1 MNKEINYEEIKKLN
15 NPLLIDMRS
24 ETEHEGAKIIGS
36 VNFPILNSEEHKN
49 VSILYDSGKVLE
61 SKKEAVKCASYKL
74 PEFFNFVS
82 DNTKKRDVVLYCSRG
97 GYRSTAPFYLLNSLS
112 VSVYKLKGGYK
123 SYRKYIMKNLKEY
136 SKNFEFI
143 NLNGYTGVG
152 KTKILK
158 ELEKLGANVLN
169 LEKLAR
175 HRGSLLGNLEE
186 NTQPSQKD
194 FEALIENKLE
204 SFSGKYVFVECESYK
219 IGKLFVPKVLHDRY
233 YNDGVQVL
241 VTLPIEERIKNIRD
255 EYVNYDERFKD
266 SLSKSLDD
274 LSKFIGKKR
283 VAKYKKLIQDEEY
296 EVIIEDLIKNY
307 YDISYK
313 LKKSGYDFE
322 IENLSPKESAGKLME
337 KFINF

>member
-36 VNFPILNSEEHKN
+36 VNFPILNTEEHKN
-49 VSILYDSGKVLE
+49 VSILYDSGEVLE
-61 SKKEAVKCASYKL
+61 SKKEAVKYASDKL
-74 PEFFNFVS
+74 PEFFNFIA
-82 DNTKKRDVVLYCSRG
+82 DNAKEKDIVLYCSRG

-112 VSVYKLKGGYK
+112 MGVYKLKGGYK
-123 SYRKYIMKNLKEY
+123 SYRKYIMKNLEEY
-136 SKNFEFI
+136 SKNFKFI

-169 LEKLAR
+169 LEELAS

-186 NTQPSQKD
+186 NIQPSQKD
-194 FEALIENKLE
+194 FEALIENKFE

-219 IGKLFVPKVLHDRY
+219 IGKLFVPKTLHDSY
-233 YNDGVQVL
+233 YNDGAQVL
-241 VTLPIEERIKNIRD
+241 VTLPIDKRVENIKD
-255 EYVNYDERFKD
+255 EYVNYDEHFKK
-266 SLSKSLDD
+266 SLSKSLED

-283 VAKYKKLIQDEEY
+283 VTMYKELIDNEEY

-313 LKKSGYDFE
+313 LKNSGYDFTLD
-322 IENLSPKESAGKLME
+322 NSSPKESAKKLIE
-337 KFINF
+337 KFMQ